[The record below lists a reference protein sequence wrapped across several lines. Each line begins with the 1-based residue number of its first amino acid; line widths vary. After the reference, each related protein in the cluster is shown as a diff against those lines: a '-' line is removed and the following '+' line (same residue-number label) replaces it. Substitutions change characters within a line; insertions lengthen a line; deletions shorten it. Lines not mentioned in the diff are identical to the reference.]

1 EEFNV
6 NINNI
11 NEIITKNNEIKE
23 TLINNIKA
31 LINKINDSDT
41 RKAQAA
47 LGDITNHEMII
58 LEGKKQNRSMDVKKE
73 ESENCMITTNSKT
86 IMSVQDKEEHLS
98 FISQEEELSFI
109 PPTIEF
115 SSFASTSKSTTSA
128 TNKAPKKVLPWKE
141 FFEEIFIAANFYNNE
156 DILYDFNEELL
167 KLIQILK
174 PENVYV
180 SIFENGSKDK
190 TKSLLY
196 TLQSSLNL
204 LGVANTIITDD
215 NSKRYDRRITYMA
228 NLRNEIIYFN
238 DILWSVSDILTL
250 LETNN
255 YNYDAVCAMDYYWT
269 FHNTFATRELPLR
282 FSYSSEPSSL
292 NVSDS
297 YPWPPTSYY
306 PYFYNP
312 TVQQQIYN
320 GEPVQVFSC
329 WNGVVVMNA
338 EPFVKHNVRFRAL
351 MPLLEEGLPFEASEC
366 CLVYS
371 DFRKL
376 GYNKIFIN
384 PNVRVSYKYR
394 FYIWS
399 NYILPII
406 NKLFFQYLNHP
417 TPPSIF
423 SDEGLKMQDIMV
435 NVAKY
440 NISEL
445 DKICLQ

>member
-1 EEFNV
+1 
-6 NINNI
+6 
-11 NEIITKNNEIKE
+11 
-23 TLINNIKA
+23 
-31 LINKINDSDT
+31 
-41 RKAQAA
+41 
-47 LGDITNHEMII
+47 MP
-58 LEGKKQNRSMDVKKE
+58 
-73 ESENCMITTNSKT
+73 SKRRRRT
-86 IMSVQDKEEHLS
+86 SS
-98 FISQEEELSFI
+98 SQRN
-109 PPTIEF
+109 T
-115 SSFASTSKSTTSA
+115 
-128 TNKAPKKVLPWKE
+128 KVLVMMLMVLMLWACFWTGNQMTLWNLSDLPLYNLPQQK
-141 FFEEIFIAANFYNNE
+141 IFIAANFYNNE
-156 DILYDFNEELL
+156 DILYDFNEQLL

-180 SIFENGSKDK
+180 SIFENG
-190 TKSLLY
+190 
-196 TLQSSLNL
+196 
-204 LGVANTIITDD
+204 VANTIITDD
-215 NSKRYDRRITYMA
+215 NSKRYDRRIPYMA
-228 NLRNEIIYFN
+228 NLRNEV
-238 DILWSVSDILTL
+238 LKPLLSLSQPMKVSDILTL

-269 FHNTFATRELPLR
+269 FYDTFATRELPLP

-384 PNVRVSYKYR
+384 PDVRVSYKYR

-435 NVAKY
+435 NIAKY

>member
-1 EEFNV
+1 
-6 NINNI
+6 
-11 NEIITKNNEIKE
+11 
-23 TLINNIKA
+23 
-31 LINKINDSDT
+31 
-41 RKAQAA
+41 
-47 LGDITNHEMII
+47 MP
-58 LEGKKQNRSMDVKKE
+58 
-73 ESENCMITTNSKT
+73 SKRRRRT
-86 IMSVQDKEEHLS
+86 SS
-98 FISQEEELSFI
+98 SQRN
-109 PPTIEF
+109 T
-115 SSFASTSKSTTSA
+115 
-128 TNKAPKKVLPWKE
+128 KVLVMMLMVLMLWACFWIGNQMTLWNLSDLPLYNLPQQK
-141 FFEEIFIAANFYNNE
+141 IFIAANFYNNE
-156 DILYDFNEELL
+156 DILYDFNEQLL

-215 NSKRYDRRITYMA
+215 NSKRYDRRIPYMA
-228 NLRNEIIYFN
+228 NLRNQIIYFN

-255 YNYDAVCAMDYYWT
+255 YDYDAVCAMDYYWT
-269 FHNTFATRELPLR
+269 FYDTFATRELPLP

-384 PNVRVSYKYR
+384 PDVRVSYKYR